1 MELSVF
7 SMFMEL
13 SKVFWDRRLR
23 MRWAIMLVVVLSVKY
38 KWFVLYECTVG
49 HLFVLLKT
57 RSDAELACF
66 QNILGESREY
76 SWPLCLQQCWNVLLA
91 AMLMG
96 CSAHQTG
103 PEPALL
109 GCVLLLKRVQK
120 RAQDSVSQGPGCPS
134 SRQWAAQQQGFCL
147 HGPSCLLVLSIRCS
161 AKMNA
166 VPMSTWVQGL
176 CCPSCRW
183 WISLILSHA
192 SWKTSTICK
201 WVSHPSKPCS
211 SSYPFSCSADWIER
225 VVH

>member
-76 SWPLCLQQCWNVLLA
+76 SWSLCLQQCWNVLLA

-109 GCVLLLKRVQK
+109 GCVLLLKRVQVEK
-120 RAQDSVSQGPGCPS
+120 GTCVIGTRLPP
-134 SRQWAAQQQGFCL
+134 AARF
-147 HGPSCLLVLSIRCS
+147 
-161 AKMNA
+161 
-166 VPMSTWVQGL
+166 
-176 CCPSCRW
+176 W
-183 WISLILSHA
+183 WISAFIIQPQRMDVGKGCSLPIALSFKCGGA
-192 SWKTSTICK
+192 
-201 WVSHPSKPCS
+201 S
-211 SSYPFSCSADWIER
+211 SSLWK
-225 VVH
+225 